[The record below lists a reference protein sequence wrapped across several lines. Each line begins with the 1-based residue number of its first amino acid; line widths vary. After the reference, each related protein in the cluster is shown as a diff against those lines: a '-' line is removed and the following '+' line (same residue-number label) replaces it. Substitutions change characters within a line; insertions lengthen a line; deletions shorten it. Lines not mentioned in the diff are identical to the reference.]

1 MDLSFVAL
9 TESRPKMRWPQIP
22 CASCEGGRLQ
32 FSSEDH
38 ILSAESENVMREY
51 AAGRAGA
58 AELTGQFSGVLLC
71 GDRSCAGKTAM
82 AGDWTRSFSDDL
94 DTDWSDGRPVP
105 EFTEYFRVRYLAP
118 APAII
123 DVPKGTPTPIAL
135 ALAEASSVFWTS
147 SASGAN
153 LFRQAVERVLDDQ
166 GIASAT
172 ASGGY
177 LPTSKRIE
185 QYSVANP
192 TLANLLDA
200 TKWIGNSG
208 SHDADLTPR
217 EVLDGAQYLESVLR
231 ELYAAPAL
239 LARAQAVIKAKG
251 PVR

>member
-1 MDLSFVAL
+1 MDSSFVAM
-9 TESRPKMRWPQIP
+9 TENRPKARWPQIP

-38 ILSAESENVMREY
+38 FLSAEAENVMREY
-51 AAGRAGA
+51 GAGRSGA
-58 AELTGQFSGVLLC
+58 TELSGQFSGVLIC
-71 GDRSCAGKTAM
+71 GDRSCAGKTAV
-82 AGDWTRSFSDDL
+82 AGDWTYSYSDDP
-94 DTDWSDGRPVP
+94 DTDWSEGRPVP

-118 APAII
+118 APALI
-123 DVPKGTPTPIAL
+123 DVPKGTPAPIAA

-166 GIASAT
+166 GIASTT
-172 ASGGY
+172 AAGGY
-177 LPTSKRIE
+177 ISTAKRIE
-185 QYSVANP
+185 KYAIASPA
-192 TLANLLDA
+192 LADLLDA

-208 SHDADLTPR
+208 SHDADLTPK